1 MKPSNKNSLQGMQLD
16 LFLDRCVDNIDG
28 FLFHLGVA
36 STVTFVFLWIE
47 DQCEEYFLCGL
58 LDDER

>member
-1 MKPSNKNSLQGMQLD
+1 MQLD

-36 STVTFVFLWIE
+36 SGVTLVFLWIE
-47 DQCEEYFLCGL
+47 DQYHCGEYFLRGL